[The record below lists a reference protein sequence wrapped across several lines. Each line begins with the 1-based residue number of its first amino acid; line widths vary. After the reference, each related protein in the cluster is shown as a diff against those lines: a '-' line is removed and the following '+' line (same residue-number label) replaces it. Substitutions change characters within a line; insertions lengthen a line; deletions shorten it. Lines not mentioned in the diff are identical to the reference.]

1 VKDDSDKTKGGVLLP
16 RCGLFFLEFR
26 LVGSVFKRKTGDC
39 MNRFATLFTG
49 AALLAAQPLF
59 AQMGA
64 PDAKLEP
71 GMPGVA
77 GPLAAKY
84 KADADRILQAA
95 ETDEDGYAA
104 LTYLCDHVGKRLS
117 GTPQL
122 NAAIAWGADLMRKAG
137 LQNVKVQPV
146 MVPQWVRGS
155 ESGAML
161 YKGEAGSITRPLHM
175 LGLGMSVATPKEG
188 ITAPVVFVP
197 SFAALDAMTPEQ
209 VKGKIVVYN
218 PGWHGY
224 GVNTQYRTFGA
235 SRAAAKGAVAMLVRS
250 ATGLAMQTPHT
261 GTLVYDAKQP
271 KIPAAAVSVE
281 DALMIE
287 RLCKEGPVTVHLQMD
302 AHMEGDVEAGNV
314 MGEIVGSE
322 HPEQVVSIGGHIDSW
337 DVGQGAQDDGSGI
350 MAAYQAVAL
359 IHKLGLKPKRTIRL
373 VFWVNEENGGAGGR
387 AYRAMIGEK
396 IGDQVAA
403 IEMDEGAEKP
413 LGMGYGSMGGPR
425 RPRTP
430 AGASGAAVA
439 PAAPV
444 DVNAMPGDVKESVV
458 TLQDIV
464 SLLGPIGTDTVSA
477 GGGGSDIGPLMADG
491 VPGLSPRT
499 TAAHYFDW
507 HHTEADTLDKVD
519 PVEFRKNAAMLS
531 VVAYVL
537 ADMDGR
543 LAGRKSAAAE

>member
-1 VKDDSDKTKGGVLLP
+1 MRGFAVVL
-16 RCGLFFLEFR
+16 
-26 LVGSVFKRKTGDC
+26 
-39 MNRFATLFTG
+39 MG
-49 AALLAAQPLF
+49 AALCVAQPVF

-64 PDAKLEP
+64 PDAKPEP

-146 MVPQWVRGS
+146 MVPRWVRGS

-161 YKGEAGSITRPLHM
+161 YKGDAGPITRPLHM
-175 LGLGMSVATPKEG
+175 LGLGMSVATPAGG

-224 GVNTQYRTFGA
+224 GVNTQYRTYGA

-250 ATGLAMQTPHT
+250 ATGLAMQIPHT
-261 GTLVYDAKQP
+261 GTLVYDAQQP
-271 KIPAAAVSVE
+271 KIPAAAISVE

-302 AHMEGDVEAGNV
+302 AHMEADVEAGNV

-322 HPEQVVSIGGHIDSW
+322 HPEQVVAIGGHIDSW

-350 MAAYQAVAL
+350 MAAYEAVSL

-387 AYRAMIGEK
+387 AYRKMIGER

-403 IEMDEGAEKP
+403 IEMDGGAEKP
-413 LGMGYGSMGGPR
+413 LGMGYGGFGGPR
-425 RPRTP
+425 RPRSA
-430 AGASGAAVA
+430 AGATGAAPSSA
-439 PAAPV
+439 ADTSALPA
-444 DVNAMPGDVKESVV
+444 DVKQSLAVM
-458 TLQDIV
+458 QDIV
-464 SLLGPIGTDTVSA
+464 SMLGAIGADTVSP
-477 GGGGSDIGPLMADG
+477 GGGGSDIEPLVADG
-491 VPGLSPRT
+491 VPALSPRT
-499 TAAHYFDW
+499 VGAHYFDW
-507 HHTEADTLDKVD
+507 HHTETDTLDKVD

-543 LAGRKSAAAE
+543 LAGRKGASGE

>member
-1 VKDDSDKTKGGVLLP
+1 
-16 RCGLFFLEFR
+16 
-26 LVGSVFKRKTGDC
+26 
-39 MNRFATLFTG
+39 MNRFATLLTVV
-49 AALLAAQPLF
+49 ALLAAQSVF
-59 AQMGA
+59 AQMGS
-64 PDAKLEP
+64 PDARPVP

-84 KADADRILQAA
+84 GADAARILKAA
-95 ETDEDGYAA
+95 ETDEDGYGA

-122 NAAIAWGADLMRKAG
+122 NTAIEWGAELMRKTG
-137 LQNVKVQPV
+137 LQNVTVQPV
-146 MVPQWVRGS
+146 MVPRWVRGS
-155 ESGAML
+155 ESGVMMTSGPGAVN
-161 YKGEAGSITRPLHM
+161 RPLHM
-175 LGLGMSVATPKEG
+175 LGLGMSVGTPAGG

-197 SFAALDAMTPEQ
+197 SFDALDAMTPEQ

-224 GVNTQYRTFGA
+224 GVNTQYRTYGA

-250 ATGLAMQTPHT
+250 ATGLAMQIPHT

-271 KIPAAAVSVE
+271 RIPAAAITVE

-302 AHMEGDVEAGNV
+302 AHMEAEVQAGNV

-350 MAAYQAVAL
+350 MAAYEAVTL

-387 AYRAMIGEK
+387 AYRKMIGDK

-413 LGMGYGSMGGPR
+413 LGMGYGSMSGPR

-430 AGASGAAVA
+430 AAAAAA
-439 PAAPV
+439 PAGAP
-444 DVNAMPGDVKESVV
+444 DVNAMPEEMKKSVAS
-458 TLQDIV
+458 LRDIV

-477 GGGGSDIGPLMADG
+477 GGGGSDIEPLTADG
-491 VPGLSPRT
+491 VPALSPRT
-499 TAAHYFDW
+499 TGAHYFDW

-543 LAGRKSAAAE
+543 LAGRKGAVTE

>member
-1 VKDDSDKTKGGVLLP
+1 MRGFAAVL
-16 RCGLFFLEFR
+16 
-26 LVGSVFKRKTGDC
+26 
-39 MNRFATLFTG
+39 MG
-49 AALLAAQPLF
+49 AALCVAQPVF

-64 PDAKLEP
+64 PGAKPEP

-95 ETDEDGYAA
+95 ESDEDGYGA

-117 GTPQL
+117 GMPQL
-122 NAAIAWGADLMRKAG
+122 NAAITWGADLMRKAG
-137 LQNVKVQPV
+137 LQNVKMQPV
-146 MVPQWVRGS
+146 MVPRWVRGS

-161 YKGEAGSITRPLHM
+161 YKGEAGPITRPLHM
-175 LGLGMSVATPKEG
+175 LGLGMSVGTPKEG

-197 SFAALDAMTPEQ
+197 SFDALDAMTEEQ

-250 ATGLAMQTPHT
+250 ATGLAMQIPHT
-261 GTLVYDAKQP
+261 GTLVYDEKQP
-271 KIPAAAVSVE
+271 KIPAAAISVE

-302 AHMEGDVEAGNV
+302 AHIEADVEAGNV

-350 MAAYQAVAL
+350 MAAYQAVTL

-387 AYRAMIGEK
+387 AYRKMIGDR

-403 IEMDEGAEKP
+403 IEMDGGAEKP
-413 LGMGYGSMGGPR
+413 LGMGYGNFGGPR

-430 AGASGAAVA
+430 AASPGAVSRGA
-439 PAAPV
+439 V
-444 DVNAMPGDVKESVV
+444 DVN
-458 TLQDIV
+458 TLPAEARQSFAIMQDIV
-464 SLLGPIGTDTVSA
+464 SLLGSIGTDTVSV
-477 GGGGSDIGPLMADG
+477 GGGGSDIEELVADG
-491 VPGLSPRT
+491 VPALSPRT
-499 TAAHYFDW
+499 VEAHYFDW

-543 LAGRKSAAAE
+543 LAGSRSAAAE

>member
-1 VKDDSDKTKGGVLLP
+1 MKGFVVVLI
-16 RCGLFFLEFR
+16 
-26 LVGSVFKRKTGDC
+26 
-39 MNRFATLFTG
+39 G
-49 AALLAAQPLF
+49 AVLCVAQPVF
-59 AQMGA
+59 AQMGM
-64 PDAKLEP
+64 PDVKPVP
-71 GMPGVA
+71 GMQGVA

-84 KADADRILQAA
+84 KADADKILQAA

-122 NAAIAWGADLMRKAG
+122 NAAITWGADLMRKAG
-137 LQNVKVQPV
+137 LQNVTVQPV
-146 MVPQWVRGS
+146 MVPRWVRGN
-155 ESGAML
+155 ESGSMMTSGPGAVN
-161 YKGEAGSITRPLHM
+161 RPLHM
-175 LGLGMSVATPKEG
+175 VGLGMSVATPKEG

-197 SFAALDAMTPEQ
+197 SFAALDAMAPEQ

-250 ATGLAMQTPHT
+250 ATGLAMQIPHT
-261 GTLVYDAKQP
+261 GALVYDEKQT
-271 KIPAAAVSVE
+271 KIPAAAISVE

-302 AHMEGDVEAGNV
+302 AHMEADVEAGNV

-322 HPEQVVSIGGHIDSW
+322 HPEQMVSIGGHIDSW

-350 MAAYQAVAL
+350 MAAYEAVTL

-387 AYRAMIGEK
+387 AYRKMIGDK

-413 LGMGYGSMGGPR
+413 LGMGYGAIGAPR
-425 RPRTP
+425 RPRGSAGATGAAAAP
-430 AGASGAAVA
+430 AG
-439 PAAPV
+439 PP
-444 DVNAMPGDVKESVV
+444 DVNAMAADVKESVV
-458 TLQDIV
+458 ALEDIV
-464 SLLGPIGTDTVSA
+464 SLLGSIGTDTVSA
-477 GGGGSDIGPLMADG
+477 GGGGSDIGPLTADG
-491 VPGLSPRT
+491 VPALSPRT
-499 TAAHYFDW
+499 VDAHYFDW

-531 VVAYVL
+531 VVTYVL

-543 LAGRKSAAAE
+543 LVGRKSSAAE

>member
-1 VKDDSDKTKGGVLLP
+1 
-16 RCGLFFLEFR
+16 
-26 LVGSVFKRKTGDC
+26 
-39 MNRFATLFTG
+39 MNRLATLLMG
-49 AALLAAQPLF
+49 AALLAAQPVF

-64 PDAKLEP
+64 PDARPVP
-71 GMPGVA
+71 GLQGVA

-95 ETDEDGYAA
+95 QTDEDGYAA

-122 NAAIAWGADLMRKAG
+122 NTAIAWGAELMRKAG
-137 LQNVKVQPV
+137 LQNVTVQPV
-146 MVPQWVRGS
+146 MVPRWVRGN
-155 ESGAML
+155 ESGAMMTT
-161 YKGEAGSITRPLHM
+161 GPGAVNRPLHM
-175 LGLGMSVATPKEG
+175 LGLGMSVATPAGG

-197 SFAALDAMTPEQ
+197 SFDALDAMTPEQ

-250 ATGLAMQTPHT
+250 ATGLAMQIPHT

-271 KIPAAAVSVE
+271 KIPAAAISVE

-302 AHMEGDVEAGNV
+302 AHMEADVEAGNV

-350 MAAYQAVAL
+350 MAAYEAVTL

-387 AYRAMIGEK
+387 AYRKMIGNK

-403 IEMDEGAEKP
+403 IEMDGGAEMP
-413 LGMGYGSMGGPR
+413 LGMGYGSFGGPR
-425 RPRTP
+425 RAAP
-430 AGASGAAVA
+430 GSGAAAVA
-439 PAAPV
+439 AARGSVDLNTLPAEA
-444 DVNAMPGDVKESVV
+444 KQSFV
-458 TLQDIV
+458 TMQDIV
-464 SLLGPIGTDTVSA
+464 SMLGPIGTDTVSS
-477 GGGGSDIGPLMADG
+477 GGGGSDIEALVADG
-491 VPGLSPRT
+491 VPALSPRT
-499 TAAHYFDW
+499 TEAHYFDW

-531 VVAYVL
+531 VVTYVL
-537 ADMDGR
+537 ADMPER
-543 LAGRKSAAAE
+543 LAGHQGLGAED